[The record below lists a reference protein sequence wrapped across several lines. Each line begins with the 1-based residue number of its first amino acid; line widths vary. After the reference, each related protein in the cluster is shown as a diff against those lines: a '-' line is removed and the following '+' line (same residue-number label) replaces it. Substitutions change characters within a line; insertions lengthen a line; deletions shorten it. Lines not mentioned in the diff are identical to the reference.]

1 MIVDMLHST
10 KLGVVLPL
18 MAVATTVGPV
28 IGNAVGYT
36 ITAVH
41 LDDYVSRRLVSVGR
55 RLLATASAAAVGRCS
70 ARRCCRCP
78 LAAVASRYRCCCY
91 CRYCRCRRRRCCC
104 KIDQATSLRSL
115 V

>member
-41 LDDYVSRRLVSVGR
+41 LDDYVR
-55 RLLATASAAAVGRCS
+55 RLLVSFYRCRS
-70 ARRCCRCP
+70 LP
-78 LAAVASRYRCCCY
+78 LAAAAAIG
-91 CRYCRCRRRRCCC
+91 RCRRCRCC
-104 KIDQATSLRSL
+104 
-115 V
+115 